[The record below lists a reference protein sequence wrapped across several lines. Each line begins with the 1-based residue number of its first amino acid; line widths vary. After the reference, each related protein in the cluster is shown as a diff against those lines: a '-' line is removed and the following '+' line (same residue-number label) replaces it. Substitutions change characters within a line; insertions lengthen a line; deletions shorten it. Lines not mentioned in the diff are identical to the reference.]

1 MGLAQASFREEASAP
16 LGLSEA
22 TAAQASCIQVFVV
35 EASHPPAPVIL
46 PSPLCCLAL
55 LFLPQDLC
63 FSHRAGDSGPFTHL
77 SQVPLPADAA
87 GGDNSSRRETEAGVR
102 ALNSEISIFLP

>member
-1 MGLAQASFREEASAP
+1 MGLAQASFREEASVP
-16 LGLSEA
+16 FGLSEA

-35 EASHPPAPVIL
+35 ESSHPPAPVIL

-77 SQVPLPADAA
+77 SQVPVA
-87 GGDNSSRRETEAGVR
+87 S
-102 ALNSEISIFLP
+102 